1 MGSGALSFPP
11 GGWEGPFLRSQPACA
26 TTCLES
32 VPALGG
38 KLNSCGW
45 FIFSALRLF
54 GGGEWMS
61 SQRRRP
67 GQADESFLVVTLSEG
82 LEVAVS
88 NSST

>member
-1 MGSGALSFPP
+1 
-11 GGWEGPFLRSQPACA
+11 
-26 TTCLES
+26 
-32 VPALGG
+32 
-38 KLNSCGW
+38 
-45 FIFSALRLF
+45 
-54 GGGEWMS
+54 MS